1 MASVDFF
8 LKIDG
13 IQGESPDDKHKNEIQ
28 LESWSFGATQSG
40 SFAMG
45 GGGGA
50 GKVQMQDFHFVKQV
64 DKAGPKL
71 LLACATGEHISKVVL
86 VCRKAGKDQQEYMKI
101 TLSDCLVSSYHTSG
115 SGGSDAVP
123 LEEVSINFAKIEH
136 EYREQ
141 KADGTLGGT
150 TKAEFDLK
158 KMKASA

>member
-1 MASVDFF
+1 MAAVDYF

-13 IQGESPDDKHKNEIQ
+13 IQGESEDDKHKNEIQ
-28 LESWSFGATQSG
+28 CESWSFGATQSG

-50 GKVQMQDFHFVKQV
+50 GKVQMQDFHFVKKV

-71 LLACATGEHISKVVL
+71 LLSCATGEHIPKSVL

-115 SGGSDAVP
+115 SGGSDIVP
-123 LEEVSINFAKIEH
+123 LEEVSINFAKIEY
-136 EYREQ
+136 EYKEQ

-158 KMKASA
+158 KMKHA